1 MPIFLNAKLFPYNAI
16 VKTISVTSRSQKS
29 SEQNGRDYVF
39 VTREKMEQD
48 IADGKFIEHGEYKGN
63 LYGTSA
69 DSVEAIINAGI
80 TPFHSCKKI
89 QFASFYFITFV

>member
-1 MPIFLNAKLFPYNAI
+1 
-16 VKTISVTSRSQKS
+16 
-29 SEQNGRDYVF
+29 
-39 VTREKMEQD
+39 MEQD

-80 TPFHSCKKI
+80 NPFHRENKI
-89 QFASFYFITFV
+89 VWQSIEYNQQSFIPWIEYENFDYLYVVHI